1 MCVVCVKSLCDPA
14 SVLGVEA
21 SCAYSCFDKG
31 PASFAYSHR
40 CPSWAVRGEV
50 AAVVTVE
57 LVFGSACVFQMLA
70 YSAVRVVSACLVGL
84 EPFRGDAVV
93 CANRYGG
100 AQAVAGFAYFGPDV
114 ALEWCT

>member
-1 MCVVCVKSLCDPA
+1 MCVKLVYITV
-14 SVLGVEA
+14 VLGVEA
-21 SCAYSCFDKG
+21 SSAYSCCYKG

-70 YSAVRVVSACLVGL
+70 YPAVRVVYACLVGL
-84 EPFRGDAVV
+84 EPFRGGAAV